1 MKGVHW
7 SNYNPPNDCSWA
19 WKKIAHTM
27 FTFKQA
33 YTSDCWLASD
43 RAYTI
48 ADGYQW
54 LCPVNP
60 QIPWHHVCWSSL
72 NVPKWCFIFWA
83 VQLQRLLTK
92 DRMIRMG
99 FGHDSTC
106 FLCDGAD
113 ENHTHLF
120 CQCPFSVQCVNL
132 LQHQLGVQFPV
143 SELCNWNA
151 RGGRWSQLQR
161 RIIRACHVGLI
172 YAIWRARN
180 KARVDHFVSRPK
192 WVVHHILQDVITR
205 FRAKNTSVLTTR
217 DIDWITKIST

>member
-1 MKGVHW
+1 MVFHFLG
-7 SNYNPPNDCSWA
+7 
-19 WKKIAHTM
+19 
-27 FTFKQA
+27 
-33 YTSDCWLASD
+33 AS
-43 RAYTI
+43 T
-48 ADGYQW
+48 
-54 LCPVNP
+54 P
-60 QIPWHHVCWSSL
+60 
-72 NVPKWCFIFWA
+72 
-83 VQLQRLLTK
+83 RLLTK

-120 CQCPFSVQCVNL
+120 YQCPFSVQCVNL
-132 LQHQLGVQFPV
+132 LQHHLGVHFPV

-161 RIIRACHVGLI
+161 RIIRACHVGLT

-192 WVVHHILQDVITR
+192 WVVHHIIQDVIAR
-205 FRAKNTSVLTTR
+205 FRAKNSSVLTTR
-217 DIDWITKIST
+217 EIDWITKIST